1 MHMTASD
8 VAYNGKVEGDVI
20 VTRADAVINWIRQ
33 HSVWPMPMGQ
43 MITLKALQHFTEV
56 ALQTTKK
63 VLSMQP

>member
-33 HSVWPMPMGQ
+33 HSVWPMPMG
-43 MITLKALQHFTEV
+43 LPV
-56 ALQTTKK
+56 
-63 VLSMQP
+63 VRLS